1 MAKGAKPVVPARQTW
16 VQTEREAHVAWGRM
30 VVKHPSAAAVMH
42 YLVALMDRGAA
53 VAVSHSTLAK
63 IVGVNERTVRRAI
76 DVLAEGNWIQVL
88 QVGQRGTVNIYVVNS
103 QVAWADYRENLKLAT
118 FSARV
123 VVDAADQSPNALEP
137 RQLRRVPIIHPP
149 EEALPVGDWP
159 PGSQAQLPGMEA
171 VVVGPADDD
180 QGDQLDLDDASRAT
194 SWIESLPFKERIA
207 LHARTKSPAG
217 DMYPPTSMAW
227 KVAAWIDAG
236 RPRTERDNG
245 R

>member
-1 MAKGAKPVVPARQTW
+1 MAKGSKPVVPARQTW

-42 YLVALMDRGAA
+42 HLVALMDRGAA
-53 VAVSHSTLAK
+53 VAVSHGTLAK

-123 VVDAADQSPNALEP
+123 VVDAADQTLETLQP
-137 RQLRRVPIIHPP
+137 RQLRRIPIIHPP

-159 PGSQAQLPGMEA
+159 PGSQTQLPGMEA
-171 VVVGPADDD
+171 VVVGPPDRDNPQMDIDDT
-180 QGDQLDLDDASRAT
+180 SRALA
-194 SWIESLPFKERIA
+194 WVDSLPMAERMSI
-207 LHARTKSPAG
+207 HARTKSPAG
-217 DMYPPTSMAW
+217 DMYPPGSTSW
-227 KVAAWIDAG
+227 KVAAWIAAG
-236 RPRTERDNG
+236 RPNGGNSDER
-245 R
+245 